1 MKQAVAAFAAV
12 ALLVAVAATLR
23 WAADGDGGVGGR
35 FRTADV
41 ALRVAVQD
49 YSEAFLG
56 GDADAAYV
64 LLSARCQAR
73 LSRDEFAAVVAAAR
87 KTYGP
92 TPIRS
97 LEVEVDGDMAQA
109 TYTYPVA
116 ALDQTAEPWVYEQLG
131 WKQDDC

>member
-41 ALRVAVQD
+41 ALRVAVED
-49 YSEAFLG
+49 YSEAYLG
-56 GDADAAYV
+56 GDAEAAYA
-64 LLSARCQAR
+64 LLSARCQDR
-73 LSRDEFAAVVAAAR
+73 LSRDEFAVMVAAAR
-87 KTYGP
+87 ETYGP